1 MYIEKLIKY
10 PFPEWA
16 NVFTD
21 VNKLIVEPYCIC
33 YQYNVTQNGYGPYG
47 FLTDISQKIIS
58 NIFNELYFFD
68 STINSLKKRENINKD
83 GIYFYGENSENEKIM
98 SEVYNYSH
106 IILKNKFREKKGLPP
121 ISLPLNPVLLE
132 LYKDNLYRSEKVNEL
147 IRRDCGFIISDF
159 YMPESGKTLIVFKPE
174 LWDEI
179 VLLFEKEKVLF
190 VELDS
195 FNLLKAW

>member
-1 MYIEKLIKY
+1 MYTEKLIKY

-47 FLTDISQKIIS
+47 FLTYIAQKIMSI
-58 NIFNELYFFD
+58 IFNELCFFD
-68 STINSLKKRENINKD
+68 SAINSLKKCENINKD
-83 GIYFYGENSENEKIM
+83 GMYFYGENSENEKIM
-98 SEVYNYSH
+98 SEVYNYSY
-106 IILKNKFREKKGLPP
+106 IILKNKFREKKDLPP
-121 ISLPLNPVLLE
+121 ISLPLSPVLLE
-132 LYKDNLYRSEKVNEL
+132 LYEDNLYHSEKVNEL
-147 IRRDCGFIISDF
+147 IRRDCSFIISDF